1 MIVGECWHQ
10 GCRWGEFVFKG
21 NRNPLS
27 SEMDR
32 NLEMSKLIARSL
44 PLLYYFLTLV
54 TTIVSLFSSVTT
66 SKSEF
71 VSSPFR
77 DSCCSDKTVW
87 QKGRVYSRLS
97 RLSSHDSM
105 TLTIFVILYGIFSQ
119 KNNYLSELKLSNY
132 FLLRDANNLV
142 TMWMFVPSPKSKVD

>member
-10 GCRWGEFVFKG
+10 GCRWGEFLFKG

-54 TTIVSLFSSVTT
+54 YALWLPLCL
-66 SKSEF
+66 
-71 VSSPFR
+71 SSPVLQHL
-77 DSCCSDKTVW
+77 SLNLYHHLLGIPAALTKLYDKKEGYIQGCQDFPVMTAW
-87 QKGRVYSRLS
+87 LS
-97 RLSSHDSM
+97 PYLLYYMVFLAKRI
-105 TLTIFVILYGIFSQ
+105 TIYQS
-119 KNNYLSELKLSNY
+119 
-132 FLLRDANNLV
+132 
-142 TMWMFVPSPKSKVD
+142 